1 MKIVKIDNET
11 DSNFLMIDITKIAF
25 IEVCKNTSS
34 AEVIFSSEVR
44 LTLKK
49 GEVKSLLEQIS
60 WHQSKT
66 ARGKE

>member
-11 DSNFLMIDITKIAF
+11 NSNFLMIDITKIAY
-25 IEVCKNTSS
+25 IDVCKETST
-34 AEVIFSSEVR
+34 AEVYFSDGLS
-44 LTLKK
+44 LTLKE

-66 ARGKE
+66 ARGK

>member
-11 DSNFLMIDITKIAF
+11 NSNFLMIDITKIAY
-25 IEVCKNTSS
+25 IDICKETSS
-34 AEVIFSSEVR
+34 AEVHFLSREK

-66 ARGKE
+66 ARGK